1 MYIFLLILV
10 SIYFYGKISKL
21 EFEIKVLKDLA
32 KNSESAVATT
42 APAEVGQFE
51 ARLVL
56 NESGEIVGERQVPVV
71 ATSVQPAY
79 SPEEVNFGIIDW
91 LKKDFMVKLGAF
103 LLLIALGWFVSY
115 AFANNWIGP
124 VGRIVIGLMLGASF
138 MVAGTLR
145 ASKSKSQGGIF
156 VVLGSAIVLLTVF
169 AAREMYDLFT
179 PVTALLVMFMSVVF
193 VAKFAVSYRM
203 VSVAVAGL
211 ALAAI
216 APFLT
221 ASPTADVV
229 MLFSYLTV
237 IIVGSLWVLSLMK
250 ANVLLLLALG
260 VTAMYSAP
268 YMYIH
273 GEDATIALG
282 FGFFFTLLFFFSN
295 LFIFVRWPDGA
306 SAMNYFVAVGTGF
319 YLFLWILDTNA
330 FDDSWKSLVY
340 LAWALVFAYGSFIV
354 FRVLQNK
361 VPFYLYGSV
370 SLGLLAAATASV
382 FEGEVLAIVYTI
394 QITILV
400 VLASRVL
407 GNYDVAGRLSW
418 LYLAPIIL
426 TVESLDSYQ
435 WQTGD
440 IFHSDSLVII
450 NLILCL
456 SAAAYVLHAGQDK
469 TDEPVSAAS
478 TLTVFASLYA
488 VAWVWLATHAA
499 LAYEQG
505 TMVAL
510 LIYLITGLTLYIEGR
525 SMGSQGL
532 KIAGAALI
540 AIVVGRLLL
549 VEVWAMTITGRIII
563 FTIVGVV
570 LISTA
575 FIKKLNTPNHD

>member
-1 MYIFLLILV
+1 MYIILLIIV
-10 SIYFYGKISKL
+10 CIYFYGKISKL
-21 EFEIKVLKDLA
+21 ESEIKSLKGLT
-32 KNSESAVATT
+32 KTSEPTVATT
-42 APAEVGQFE
+42 AQPEAGSFA
-51 ARLVL
+51 ARLATS
-56 NESGEIVGERQVPVV
+56 ESGEMIGDIRVPVAQTPYV
-71 ATSVQPAY
+71 S
-79 SPEEVNFGIIDW
+79 EEVNLGIIDW

-124 VGRIVIGLMLGASF
+124 VGRIVIGLLLGGGF
-138 MVAGTLR
+138 IVGGTLR
-145 ASKSKSQGGIF
+145 APKSQSQGGIF

-203 VSVAVAGL
+203 ISVAVAGL

-237 IIVGSLWVLSLMK
+237 IIVGILWVLSLMK
-250 ANVLLLLALG
+250 ANVLLLLALS
-260 VTAMYSAP
+260 VTALYSAP
-268 YMYIH
+268 YMFTH
-273 GEDATIALG
+273 GSDAAVALG

-295 LFIFVRWPDGA
+295 LYIFVRWPYGA
-306 SAMNYFVAVGTGF
+306 SAMNYFVAIGTGF

-354 FRVLQNK
+354 FRILENK

-370 SLGLLAAATASV
+370 SLGLLAAATATI

-394 QITILV
+394 QITALV

-407 GNYDVAGRLSW
+407 GSYGVASRLSW
-418 LYLAPIIL
+418 LYIAPILL
-426 TVESLDSYQ
+426 TVGSLDPYAWRS
-435 WQTGD
+435 GD
-440 IFHSDSLVII
+440 IFHSDSLVVI

-456 SAAAYVLHAGQDK
+456 SVAAYTLHAGK
-469 TDEPVSAAS
+469 VEANEGESINTAS
-478 TLTVFASLYA
+478 ILTVFAGLYA
-488 VAWVWLATHAA
+488 IAWVWLAAHAA
-499 LAYEQG
+499 LPFEQG
-505 TMVAL
+505 TMAAL
-510 LIYLITGLTLYIEGR
+510 VIYLITGLTLYIEGR
-525 SMGSQGL
+525 SVGSRGMR
-532 KIAGAALI
+532 IAGTVLI

-549 VEVWAMTITGRIII
+549 VEVWAMSVTGRIII
-563 FTIVGVV
+563 FTIVGVA

-575 FIKKLNTPNHD
+575 FIKKLNNSHDD